1 MKSQSL
7 RRRHCLALLVAAA
20 LQGCSDDGTSGDRNV
35 AVRTR
40 RASTDQGT
48 VELPN
53 RAGRVRNA
61 NADAAIPSGPAPD
74 ATEPILAAT
83 PDFLLT
89 AGELAEAYE
98 HDEEATDSRY
108 LGALIELRGVVY
120 SIAPNSEEQPCILV
134 SETADPTS
142 DFIMCIT
149 VNKQPWLDVCR
160 GQAVTIRGVYAND
173 IMFQCDLRDCVVVKK
188 GESPAI
194 TLSAEELAAE
204 FIADQE
210 ALSDRYLNK
219 QIIVESE
226 VLRFEPAKADPDS
239 VFLRGTA
246 DTPIRC
252 SLSGSFGREQLAR
265 LTVGKIARLRGTFTA
280 FQDDANPRLFDCF
293 VLDRPTRNNL
303 PQTDVP
309 PAEPIRRMSAT
320 ELYKKYNNDL
330 RGATKKF
337 AGTIWEVSG
346 VVSSMGNMIDGTS
359 YVSLET
365 VEYDAFGVLCITVD
379 ERPWARLCPGQQV
392 TLRGK
397 WPDNP
402 YVPTLTETTIVSA
415 GPSPAKRI
423 TAEQLTAE
431 YAQDPETASEKYE
444 GYHRI
449 VGKLLDKQ
457 RDEIGTA
464 SLLLDGGQNARI
476 KCGFLVHN
484 AEQVQPLKI
493 GDQVELL
500 GEVNCWR
507 DGSGINVFFCLIIRH
522 GEKQPQEVGPTS
534 NTQSRADKQQCALAP
549 IEQRGGWQGTTGG
562 EA

>member
-1 MKSQSL
+1 MKLQSL
-7 RRRHCLALLVAAA
+7 RQRHCLALLVATV
-20 LQGCSDDGTSGDRNV
+20 LQGCSENGTSGDRNA

-40 RASTDQGT
+40 RASPDQGT
-48 VELPN
+48 VELPH
-53 RAGRVRNA
+53 REGQVRIDS
-61 NADAAIPSGPAPD
+61 ADAAIPSGLAPG

-98 HDEEATDSRY
+98 HDEEATDSKY

-149 VNKQPWLDVCR
+149 VNKQPWLNVCR
-160 GQAVTIRGVYAND
+160 GQAVTIRGVYASY
-173 IMFQCDLRDCVVVKK
+173 IMFQCDLTDCVVVKK

-194 TLSAEELAAE
+194 TLSAEELAAR
-204 FIADQE
+204 FVADRE
-210 ALSDRYLNK
+210 ALSERHLNK

-226 VLRFEPAKADPDS
+226 VLRIEPAKVGPES
-239 VFLRGTA
+239 VFLKGTA

-252 SLSGSFGREQLAR
+252 SLGSFEGEQLPL
-265 LTVGKIARLRGTFTA
+265 LTVEKTARLRGTFTA
-280 FQDDANPRLFDCF
+280 FQDDAKPRLVDCF
-293 VLDRPTRNNL
+293 VLDRPARNNL
-303 PQTDVP
+303 PRADAP
-309 PAEPIRRMSAT
+309 PGEPIRRMSAR
-320 ELYKKYNNDL
+320 ELYRKYNDDL
-330 RGATKKF
+330 RGATKNF
-337 AGTIWEVSG
+337 DGTIWQVSG
-346 VVSSMGNMIDGTS
+346 VVSSMGNMVDGSS

-365 VEYDAFGVLCITVD
+365 VEDDPFGVLCITVD
-379 ERPWARLCPGQQV
+379 KRPWARLCPGQQV

-397 WPDNP
+397 WPDGP
-402 YVPTLTETTIVSA
+402 HVPTLVETTIVGA

-431 YAQDPETASEKYE
+431 YVQDLETASEKYE

-457 RDEIGTA
+457 RDEIDTA
-464 SLLLDGGQNARI
+464 SLLLDGGQNVRI
-476 KCGFLVHN
+476 KCGFSVHN

-522 GEKQPQEVGPTS
+522 GKELPREVGPTS
-534 NTQSRADKQQCALAP
+534 NTQSRAGKQ
-549 IEQRGGWQGTTGG
+549 
-562 EA
+562 